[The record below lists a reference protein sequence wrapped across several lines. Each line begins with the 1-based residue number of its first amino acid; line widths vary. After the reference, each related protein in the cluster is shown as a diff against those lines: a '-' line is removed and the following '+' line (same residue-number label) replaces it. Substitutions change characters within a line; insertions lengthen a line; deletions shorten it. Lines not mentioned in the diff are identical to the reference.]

1 MANGQLGILEQ
12 LAALIRREPGAQA
25 PPQRDIDEFLKFR
38 TQDRLS
44 DPSLKFVPQG
54 SLPDAAPISLSDIVT
69 QRSAPSAAVP
79 TPATPTPG
87 ATPLTPTSELG
98 RGVTT
103 IQDIVNRG
111 SALTEEQRIAQQEE
125 LKRQGLI

>member
-25 PPQRDIDEFLKFR
+25 PPQGDIDEFLKFR

-44 DPSLKFVPQG
+44 DPSLKFIPQG
-54 SLPDAAPISLSDIVT
+54 SPESASPVSLRDIINKQAGTGIGPAP
-69 QRSAPSAAVP
+69 A
-79 TPATPTPG
+79 TPATPLPQEIPG
-87 ATPLTPTSELG
+87 ELG

-111 SALTEEQRIAQQEE
+111 SALTEEERIAQQEE